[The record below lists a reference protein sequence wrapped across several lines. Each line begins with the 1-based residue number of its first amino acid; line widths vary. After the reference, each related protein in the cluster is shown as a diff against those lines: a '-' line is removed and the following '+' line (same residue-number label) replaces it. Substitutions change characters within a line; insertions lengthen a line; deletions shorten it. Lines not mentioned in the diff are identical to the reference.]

1 MLNIVDLSSHTRR
14 WRPQLS
20 AVKSANLC
28 WGHRYMWLRMHQLPP
43 EHQHE
48 SHILL
53 RFQIPPSLTLAN
65 IRAMLLSLTRRHEA
79 LRTTFDVDGG
89 PRQRVHAPGPW
100 PIVQASVERDGTPR
114 PADVIEELTSRPFDL
129 AAEWPIRACVIT
141 RDGAPQ
147 QVVIVFSHL
156 AVDMWTLE
164 KVEQELWAQAQGLIS
179 RRPASLPP
187 VRQQPTDLARWES
200 SADAAVPASRAMA
213 YWEEQ
218 ISRLPADPFAARRR
232 AAPPEE
238 ARHATL
244 TSPGLLEAGRRIAT
258 RHKVWPSAVHVAAHT
273 ALMAAYTGQA
283 ALGQLAF
290 SGNRAAHPYPDV
302 LTCMF
307 SPMLVGIDCSDD
319 PPFSELLRRVTSGS
333 EQAARHAYVP
343 YDEVV
348 ELVSREGSRRGEPVR
363 LGSEVNFLN
372 QRTLTY
378 RGRRTT
384 FTWNRP
390 PTAWTH
396 HGGDTYLRIDEWRD
410 AVVLAL
416 QASSS
421 VMDAGAVEAFLRG
434 HEALVLAHDDPAT
447 DLRISQVATLAGFD
461 PAAVPTTG
469 STTARRRT
477 HSWSHHRAR
486 RHTPELAVIPE
497 ADEDAVRAL
506 ARAVCRVHGLARLDP
521 SDSYVLAGG
530 RVLRAPEVLADLSD
544 QGWQGLTPRLLAAP
558 TPLKVLA
565 GLLAPA
571 RPVTGTAE
579 PDRTTNQKLGV

>member
-1 MLNIVDLSSHTRR
+1 M
-14 WRPQLS
+14 
-20 AVKSANLC
+20 KSANLC
-28 WGHRYMWLRMHQLPP
+28 WGHRYMWLRINQLPP

-53 RFQIPPSLTLAN
+53 RFRIHPGLTLAN
-65 IRAMLLSLTRRHEA
+65 IKAILLSLTRRHEA
-79 LRTTFDVDGG
+79 LRTTFHLDGG
-89 PRQRVHAPGPW
+89 PRQRVHAPGAW

-114 PADVIEELTSRPFDL
+114 PADVIEELASRPFDL

-147 QVVIVFSHL
+147 QVVIVFNHL

-164 KVEQELWAQAQGLIS
+164 KFEHELWSQARGMTS
-179 RRPASLPP
+179 RRPTSLPP
-187 VRQQPTDLARWES
+187 VRQQPTDLARWET
-200 SADAAVPASRAMA
+200 SADAAVLAARAMA

-218 ISRLPADPFAARRR
+218 ISRLPTDPFAARRR
-232 AAPPEE
+232 TGDATRRQAGDAVQQQAAMSHE

-244 TSPGLLEAGRRIAT
+244 TSPALLEAGRRIAA

-273 ALMAAYTGQA
+273 ALLAAYTGQPA
-283 ALGQLAF
+283 VGQLAF
-290 SGNRAAHPYPDV
+290 SGNRESHPFQDV

-307 SPMLVGIDCSDD
+307 SPMLVRVDCSDD
-319 PPFSELLRRVTSGS
+319 PPFSELIQRVTRGS
-333 EQAARHAYVP
+333 EQAAQHSYVP

-378 RGRRTT
+378 RGKRTT

-390 PTAWTH
+390 PEAWAH

-416 QASSS
+416 QAASS
-421 VMDAGAVEAFLRG
+421 VMDAGTVEAFLRG
-434 HEALVLAHDDPAT
+434 HEALVLAHDDPAA
-447 DLRISQVATLAGFD
+447 DLRISQVAALAGFNPPAL
-461 PAAVPTTG
+461 PAAVPP
-469 STTARRRT
+469 A
-477 HSWSHHRAR
+477 
-486 RHTPELAVIPE
+486 AVIPE
-497 ADEDAVRAL
+497 AAEAAVRAL
-506 ARAVCRVHGLARLDP
+506 AEAVCRVHGLARLDP

-530 RVLRAPEVLADLSD
+530 RVLRAPEVLAELGER
-544 QGWQGLTPRLLAAP
+544 GWEGLTPRLLAAP

-571 RPVTGTAE
+571 HPPATGTAE
-579 PDRTTNQKLGV
+579 PDLTTNQKLGV

>member
-1 MLNIVDLSSHTRR
+1 MLNSVDLSSHTRR

-53 RFQIPPSLTLAN
+53 RFQILPSLTLAN

-79 LRTTFDVDGG
+79 LRTTFPLDGG

-100 PIVQASVERDGTPR
+100 PIVLASVERDGTPR

-147 QVVIVFSHL
+147 QVVIVFNHL

-164 KVEQELWAQAQGLIS
+164 RIEQELWAQAQGLTS

-187 VRQQPTDLARWES
+187 VRQQPTDLARWEA
-200 SADAAVPASRAMA
+200 SADAAVAAARAMA

-218 ISRLPADPFAARRR
+218 ISRLQADPFAARRR
-232 AAPPEE
+232 AAPTEEARPGE

-244 TSPGLLEAGRRIAT
+244 TSPALLEAGRRIAT
-258 RHKVWPSAVHVAAHT
+258 RHQVWPSAVHVAAHT
-273 ALMAAYTGQA
+273 ALMAAYTGQSSV
-283 ALGQLAF
+283 GQLAF
-290 SGNRAAHPYPDV
+290 SGNREAHPYPDV

-307 SPMLVGIDCSDD
+307 SPMLVRVDCSDD

-333 EQAARHAYVP
+333 EQAAQHAYVP

-348 ELVSREGSRRGEPVR
+348 ELASREGSRRGEPVR

-384 FTWNRP
+384 LTWNRP
-390 PTAWTH
+390 PEAWAH

-416 QASSS
+416 QAASS

-447 DLRISQVATLAGFD
+447 DLRISQVAALAGFD
-461 PAAVPTTG
+461 SPAALTTAPAAVM
-469 STTARRRT
+469 
-477 HSWSHHRAR
+477 
-486 RHTPELAVIPE
+486 PE
-497 ADEDAVRAL
+497 AAEAAVRAL
-506 ARAVCRVHGLARLDP
+506 AQAVCQVHGLAHLDP

-530 RVLRAPEVLADLSD
+530 RVLRAPEVLADLGER
-544 QGWQGLTPRLLAAP
+544 GWAGLTLRLLATP
-558 TPLKVLA
+558 TPLRVLA
-565 GLLAPA
+565 GLLTRLPA
-571 RPVTGTAE
+571 TGAAG
-579 PDRTTNQKLGV
+579 PDRTTNQRLGV

>member
-1 MLNIVDLSSHTRR
+1 
-14 WRPQLS
+14 
-20 AVKSANLC
+20 
-28 WGHRYMWLRMHQLPP
+28 
-43 EHQHE
+43 
-48 SHILL
+48 
-53 RFQIPPSLTLAN
+53 
-65 IRAMLLSLTRRHEA
+65 
-79 LRTTFDVDGG
+79 
-89 PRQRVHAPGPW
+89 
-100 PIVQASVERDGTPR
+100 
-114 PADVIEELTSRPFDL
+114 
-129 AAEWPIRACVIT
+129 
-141 RDGAPQ
+141 
-147 QVVIVFSHL
+147 
-156 AVDMWTLE
+156 
-164 KVEQELWAQAQGLIS
+164 
-179 RRPASLPP
+179 
-187 VRQQPTDLARWES
+187 
-200 SADAAVPASRAMA
+200 
-213 YWEEQ
+213 
-218 ISRLPADPFAARRR
+218 
-232 AAPPEE
+232 
-238 ARHATL
+238 
-244 TSPGLLEAGRRIAT
+244 
-258 RHKVWPSAVHVAAHT
+258 
-273 ALMAAYTGQA
+273 
-283 ALGQLAF
+283 
-290 SGNRAAHPYPDV
+290 V

-333 EQAARHAYVP
+333 EQAAQHAYVP

-416 QASSS
+416 QASAS

-447 DLRISQVATLAGFD
+447 DLRVSQVAALAGFD

-469 STTARRRT
+469 PTTAPAAVPT
-477 HSWSHHRAR
+477 TGPTTAPAV
-486 RHTPELAVIPE
+486 TPEA
-497 ADEDAVRAL
+497 AEDAVRAL

-544 QGWQGLTPRLLAAP
+544 RGWQGLTPRLLAAP

>member
-1 MLNIVDLSSHTRR
+1 
-14 WRPQLS
+14 
-20 AVKSANLC
+20 
-28 WGHRYMWLRMHQLPP
+28 
-43 EHQHE
+43 
-48 SHILL
+48 
-53 RFQIPPSLTLAN
+53 
-65 IRAMLLSLTRRHEA
+65 
-79 LRTTFDVDGG
+79 
-89 PRQRVHAPGPW
+89 
-100 PIVQASVERDGTPR
+100 
-114 PADVIEELTSRPFDL
+114 
-129 AAEWPIRACVIT
+129 
-141 RDGAPQ
+141 
-147 QVVIVFSHL
+147 
-156 AVDMWTLE
+156 
-164 KVEQELWAQAQGLIS
+164 
-179 RRPASLPP
+179 
-187 VRQQPTDLARWES
+187 
-200 SADAAVPASRAMA
+200 
-213 YWEEQ
+213 
-218 ISRLPADPFAARRR
+218 
-232 AAPPEE
+232 
-238 ARHATL
+238 
-244 TSPGLLEAGRRIAT
+244 
-258 RHKVWPSAVHVAAHT
+258 
-273 ALMAAYTGQA
+273 
-283 ALGQLAF
+283 
-290 SGNRAAHPYPDV
+290 
-302 LTCMF
+302 
-307 SPMLVGIDCSDD
+307 MLVGVDCSDD

-333 EQAARHAYVP
+333 EQAAQHAYVP

-461 PAAVPTTG
+461 PAAAVPTTG
-469 STTARRRT
+469 STTAPAAVPT
-477 HSWSHHRAR
+477 AGPTTAPAAVPS
-486 RHTPELAVIPE
+486 TMPAVIPE

-544 QGWQGLTPRLLAAP
+544 RGWQGLTPRLLAAP